1 MDSAT
6 RPLETRGREK
16 RPKRLLARWL
26 GPALVVAALGA
37 FFALGLGRYLTF
49 QSLAE
54 HREWLLHWV
63 QRLGLLAPLAFILI
77 YAALIAVSIPV
88 GAIVTLTGGF
98 LFGTWLGGLYSLI
111 AATLGSTAIFLIAST
126 SFGALLR
133 QRALPS
139 LRKVEAGFQENAAS
153 YLLVLRLVPIFPFWL
168 VNLLP
173 AFFGMRLR
181 TFVVVSFI
189 GMAPGSFVYSSLG
202 AGLGSIIDAGQAPDL
217 QIILRWPVLGPLV
230 ALSALALVPIL
241 YKRHKARRQA
251 AP

>member
-6 RPLETRGREK
+6 RPLETRGREE

-139 LRKVEAGFQENAAS
+139 LRKVRLPRRSSSSGCSRFRRDCPRHWPRCAS
-153 YLLVLRLVPIFPFWL
+153 SC
-168 VNLLP
+168 
-173 AFFGMRLR
+173 R
-181 TFVVVSFI
+181 TPHRS
-189 GMAPGSFVYSSLG
+189 G
-202 AGLGSIIDAGQAPDL
+202 
-217 QIILRWPVLGPLV
+217 
-230 ALSALALVPIL
+230 
-241 YKRHKARRQA
+241 
-251 AP
+251 

>member
-1 MDSAT
+1 M
-6 RPLETRGREK
+6 RPTGTHARGK
-16 RPKRLLARWL
+16 VPKRSLVRWL
-26 GPALVVAALGA
+26 PPALVVAALSA

-49 QSLAE
+49 QSLAG
-54 HREWLLHWV
+54 HREWLLQWV
-63 QRLGLLAPLAFILI
+63 QRLGVLAPLAFISI
-77 YAALIAVSIPV
+77 YAAAVAVSIPV
-88 GAIVTLTGGF
+88 GIIVTLAGGF

-111 AATLGSTAIFLIAST
+111 AATLGSAAIFLIAST
-126 SFGALLR
+126 SLGDLLR

-181 TFVVVSFI
+181 TFVAVSFI
-189 GMAPGSFVYSSLG
+189 GMAPASFVYSSLG

-217 QIILRWPVLGPLV
+217 QIILRWTVLGPLI
-230 ALSALALVPIL
+230 ALSALALVPVI
-241 YKRHKARRQA
+241 YKRHKARQRDA
-251 AP
+251 R